1 MTSKTLIESL
11 KEKVRNKYENAM
23 RDAIIKHEQIKNAQ
37 LGTSIIDVAELSYKM
52 SEVQGQAEAY
62 LDILTLIKTLE
73 EKNDK

>member
-62 LDILTLIKTLE
+62 LDILTLIKH
-73 EKNDK
+73 